1 MSFHNAPMRFT
12 LRDAGRLWFVACATL
27 VLGTPLVL
35 VMSGGARLA
44 AYVELLMPTF
54 KLAWPALLVTS
65 FIFLKYDRR
74 LSVIGFISCLLGAF
88 WALLPVLV
96 V

>member
-1 MSFHNAPMRFT
+1 MRFT
-12 LRDAGRLWFVACATL
+12 MRDVGRLWFMACEAF
-27 VLGTPLVL
+27 VIGTPLVL
-35 VMSGGARLA
+35 LMSGGVRLA

-54 KLAWPALLVTS
+54 KLAWLALLVTS
-65 FIFLKYDRR
+65 FIFLKFDRR
-74 LSVIGFISCLLGAF
+74 LSVLGFISCLFGAL